1 MKKIM
6 LLLALSAMVV
16 VLFAPMAT
24 ARQHRD
30 DATTMTATASGTATA
45 SSTATASG
53 TAAGG
58 GGGGGGGKKGDK
70 LPKTGG
76 PAPMALLSG
85 VILAG
90 SGVVAWSYLRRREV
104 S

>member
-30 DATTMTATASGTATA
+30 DATTMTATASATA
-45 SSTATASG
+45 SATATASG
-53 TAAGG
+53 TAAAG

>member
-30 DATTMTATASGTATA
+30 DVTTMTATASATA
-45 SSTATASG
+45 SATATASG
-53 TAAGG
+53 TAAA
-58 GGGGGGGKKGDK
+58 GGGGGKKGGK

>member
-6 LLLALSAMVV
+6 LLLAVSAMVV

-58 GGGGGGGKKGDK
+58 GGGGGGKKGDK

>member
-30 DATTMTATASGTATA
+30 DVTTMTATASATA
-45 SSTATASG
+45 SATATASG
-53 TAAGG
+53 TAAA